1 MFIARIVVLFF
12 CLSIRVYPNTNNL
25 KAWHIKGSL
34 KEKVM
39 ATLNGRNVVDIEVD
53 GVDTSDYPDFC
64 DAFIESAEIDGVE
77 LTDAEIE
84 ELNCNS
90 EFVYNCVLKEL
101 F

>member
-1 MFIARIVVLFF
+1 MELDKI
-12 CLSIRVYPNTNNL
+12 TN
-25 KAWHIKGSL
+25 
-34 KEKVM
+34 
-39 ATLNGRNVVDIEVD
+39 IEL
-53 GVDTSDYPDFC
+53 GGIDTNDYPDFC

-90 EFVYNCVLKEL
+90 EFVYDCVLKHL

>member
-1 MFIARIVVLFF
+1 MELDRI
-12 CLSIRVYPNTNNL
+12 SN
-25 KAWHIKGSL
+25 
-34 KEKVM
+34 
-39 ATLNGRNVVDIEVD
+39 IELGGID
-53 GVDTSDYPDFC
+53 HNDYFDFV

-90 EFVYNCVLKEL
+90 DFVYDCVLNEL